1 MKTSG
6 SNNACRLRRRIIT
19 SRSHQRERPA
29 EQVGGTVTDCNHPL
43 AIFNV
48 PRAEKPMRPRR
59 KRPCYGCYPQT
70 RNEISSPHLIT
81 TKTSGRFNHGGRLT
95 ETSSRRHERNLME
108 RKTWY
113 VASHDGRLVFI
124 IVESPMSKRKAAKVS
139 KLARSKVASRA
150 QRARQAVVRSRK
162 PRQMRSAA
170 LGSTSLAHVDTPAD
184 AVVVGGLMATLP
196 VVE

>member
-29 EQVGGTVTDCNHPL
+29 EQVGGTVTDCNHRL
-43 AIFNV
+43 AIFNGNRMSRELRN
-48 PRAEKPMRPRR
+48 PCARAARGRAMAVIP
-59 KRPCYGCYPQT
+59 T

-81 TKTSGRFNHGGRLT
+81 TKTSGRFDHGGRLT
-95 ETSSRRHERNLME
+95 QTSSRRHERNLME

-139 KLARSKVASRA
+139 KQARSKVASRA
-150 QRARQAVVRSRK
+150 QRA
-162 PRQMRSAA
+162 
-170 LGSTSLAHVDTPAD
+170 
-184 AVVVGGLMATLP
+184 
-196 VVE
+196 

>member
-81 TKTSGRFNHGGRLT
+81 TKTSGRFDHGGRLT
-95 ETSSRRHERNLME
+95 ETSSRRHERNLMDLVCCIA
-108 RKTWY
+108 R
-113 VASHDGRLVFI
+113 GRLVFI

-139 KLARSKVASRA
+139 KQARSKVASRA

-196 VVE
+196 IVESP